1 MKKILIANR
10 GEIAS
15 RIMRTASKMGI
26 RTVAVFSGAD
36 RKMPFVREADEAV
49 CIGPAP
55 SNQSYLDIDK
65 IIKVAKSKKVDA
77 IHPGYGFLSEN
88 ASFSAAV
95 QEAGFT
101 FIGPGPEAIEMMG
114 DKLAAREVAEKAGVP
129 LVPGTKSAVTD
140 PEEAMKFAIEI
151 GFPVI
156 IKAAAGG
163 GGKGMR
169 IVKEKGEF
177 ASQMKRATS
186 EALNAFGNGAVFV
199 EKYIENPKHIE
210 IQILADK
217 NGKAISLLERECSV
231 QRRHQKVIEEAPS
244 PIVDTELRRRMG
256 DDAVRL
262 AEICGYESAGTVEF
276 IMDEEKKYYFLE
288 MNTRLQVEHPVT
300 ELITGIDLVAWQIRI
315 ARGEMLDM
323 KQHEIKPFGH
333 SIELRVYAEDPTND
347 FLPSTG
353 TLSLY
358 QPPKGENIRVDDGY
372 EQGLEVPV
380 YYDPM
385 LSKLIVWGKNRDE
398 AIAQML
404 KAISEYMVEGVAT
417 TLPFGKF
424 AIDHPA
430 FRDGT
435 FTTKFV
441 EQYFRQEKLIEAN
454 KSRAFAAALIG
465 LHHYT
470 KTVNT
475 YRPIKRTN

>member
-1 MKKILIANR
+1 
-10 GEIAS
+10 
-15 RIMRTASKMGI
+15 MRTASRMGI
-26 RTVAVFSGAD
+26 RTVAVFSEAD
-36 RKMPFVREADEAV
+36 RKMPFVREADEAI

-65 IIKVAKSKKVDA
+65 IIEVAKSRNVDA

-88 ASFSAAV
+88 AFFSSAV
-95 QEAGFT
+95 QEAGIT

-140 PEEAMKFAIEI
+140 PEEALNFAKNI

-169 IVKEKGEF
+169 IVREEGEF
-177 ASQMKRATS
+177 VSQMNRATS

-210 IQILADK
+210 IQILADQH
-217 NGKAISLLERECSV
+217 GKSISLMERECSV

-244 PIVDTELRRRMG
+244 PVVDTELRRRMG

-262 AEICGYESAGTVEF
+262 SEICGYQSAGTVEF
-276 IMDEEKKYYFLE
+276 IMDEDKNYYFLE

-300 ELITGIDLVAWQIRI
+300 ELITGMDLVAWQIRI
-315 ARGEMLDM
+315 ARGEAIDL
-323 KQHEIKPFGH
+323 KQHEIKPNGH
-333 SIELRVYAEDPTND
+333 AIELRVYAEDPTND

-353 TLSLY
+353 LLSQY
-358 QPPKGENIRVDDGY
+358 TPPKGKNVRVDDGY
-372 EQGLEVPV
+372 EPGLEVPV

-398 AIAQML
+398 AIAEML
-404 KAISEYMVEGVAT
+404 KAIGEYMVEGVAT
-417 TLPFGKF
+417 TLSFGKF

-430 FRDGT
+430 FRDGS

-441 EQYFRQEKLIEAN
+441 EQYFREEDLIEAS

-465 LHHYT
+465 LHHY
-470 KTVNT
+470 KKKVDT
-475 YRPIKRTN
+475 YRPIERSS